1 MMVMISQ
8 NPACSRNML
17 FDIWIVV
24 NQNVQVI
31 SSLFL
36 SSRSTKLMVKVLV
49 HTKTIRIEW
58 T

>member
-1 MMVMISQ
+1 MVVMMSQ

-24 NQNVQVI
+24 NQNVHVI
-31 SSLFL
+31 SSLL
-36 SSRSTKLMVKVLV
+36 PSSRSTKLMVKVLER
-49 HTKTIRIEW
+49 TKTIRIEW

>member
-1 MMVMISQ
+1 MAVMISQ

-24 NQNVQVI
+24 NQNVHVI
-31 SSLFL
+31 SSLLL
-36 SSRSTKLMVKVLV
+36 SSRSTKLMLKVLV
-49 HTKTIRIEW
+49 STKTIRIEW